1 MSQNEESEDENSI
14 LPFIITSLTDGIGKT
29 KFCQNL
35 IANLFE
41 TGVSPCTA
49 EFPQIKIKRQI
60 VDHYLNGIC
69 NLTQQYGIYIIE
81 IQTPRKFHD
90 RYLLQRDDVNIEF
103 SKVFTEYIKNIQHQN
118 SQRAKSIFTNEVFRL
133 IYSYLSILEKSNS
146 QGASPVQISKKT
158 TVRHEI
164 AIFSEYL
171 NTIRENL
178 TSNDVSQNVKRDL
191 QKISFIIH

>member
-81 IQTPRKFHD
+81 IQTPSKFHD

-103 SKVFTEYIKNIQHQN
+103 SKVFTE
-118 SQRAKSIFTNEVFRL
+118 AKSIFTNEVFRL

-191 QKISFIIH
+191 QKILFIIH